1 MQSSTDWVPDLSAAK
16 GPMYKRIAQ
25 ALVQDIRSGK
35 LKPGDQL
42 PPNRQLS
49 SQLGVTVGTVSR
61 AFGEVV
67 RAKLLETGARRGT
80 RVKDPAAA
88 DAVEAAAGVAT
99 IRNRMADLRG
109 HQAALKS
116 WGDDIGQALSLLHH
130 SPAFGELLRYDDPAG
145 RASHRQAGAQWLS
158 RNTDTPVD
166 PARVIVTDG
175 AQHALL
181 CGLMACSVAGDHIA
195 TEKLT
200 YTGLRTLAPRL
211 GLKLVPIEIDEHGLV
226 PDSLRE
232 AIATHPIK
240 GLVCVPNIHNPT
252 TATIPQ
258 DRRIEIADI
267 AKQAGI
273 FLIEDD
279 VYGCLA
285 ETRLPTL
292 ASLAPELTIRITSLS
307 KCLGPGLRVGFVE
320 TPRQLTAAVTEAVRA
335 TTWMASP
342 ISAEVAAQLVT
353 SGRAEHVL
361 QENRL
366 ELAERNDALAQA
378 LTGFDLRTS
387 AFSPHAWLR
396 LPDPWTASQFC
407 RRIETMGYQVSPSE
421 AFAAGLLGMDNG
433 VRISV
438 SAAQDAAELQSFGL
452 LIARM
457 LAEEPHPPSIGI
469 FP

>member
-1 MQSSTDWVPDLSAAK
+1 MQSSTDWVPDLSETT

-25 ALVQDIRSGK
+25 ALIQDIRSGK

-88 DAVEAAAGVAT
+88 DHIDIAASAAMPRKRVT
-99 IRNRMADLRG
+99 DLRG

-116 WGDDIGQALSLLHH
+116 WGEDIGQALSQLHQ
-130 SPAFGELLRYDDPAG
+130 SPSFGKLLRYDNPAG
-145 RASHRQAGAQWLS
+145 RAVHRQAGAQWLS
-158 RNTDTPVD
+158 RNTDSPVD

-181 CGLMACSVAGDHIA
+181 CGLMACSKAGDYIA
-195 TEKLT
+195 TERLT

-211 GLKLVPIEIDEHGLV
+211 GLNLVPIDIDEQGLV

-252 TATIPQ
+252 TATIPAK
-258 DRRIEIADI
+258 RREEIAEI
-267 AKQAGI
+267 AQQAGI
-273 FLIEDD
+273 FLLEDD

-285 ETRLPTL
+285 QTPLPTL
-292 ASLAPELTIRITSLS
+292 ASLAPEITIRITSFS
-307 KCLGPGLRVGFVE
+307 KSLGPGLRVGFME
-320 TPRQLTAAVTEAVRA
+320 TPRRLTVAVTEAVRA

-342 ISAEVAAQLVT
+342 ISAEVATRLIT
-353 SGRAEHVL
+353 SGRADHVL
-361 QENRL
+361 QENRH
-366 ELAERNDALAQA
+366 ELSERNKTLKQALA
-378 LTGFDLRTS
+378 GFDLHTS
-387 AFSPHAWLR
+387 KHSPHAWLR
-396 LPDPWTASQFC
+396 LPSPWTANQFC
-407 RRIETMGYQVSPSE
+407 RRIESMGYQVSPSE
-421 AFAAGLLGMDNG
+421 AFSTSQPALDNA

-438 SAAQDAAELQSFGL
+438 SAAMNASELHSFGVQ
-452 LIARM
+452 IADM
-457 LAEEPHPPSIGI
+457 LTEEPQLASIGI

>member
-1 MQSSTDWVPDLSAAK
+1 MQSSNDWVPDLSATS

-25 ALVQDIRSGK
+25 ALIHDIRSGK

-88 DAVEAAAGVAT
+88 DAAETTASPVSE
-99 IRNRMADLRG
+99 RHRMADLRG
-109 HQAALKS
+109 HQAAVKS
-116 WGDDIGQALSLLHH
+116 WGDEIGQALSQLHH
-130 SPAFGELLRYDDPAG
+130 SPAFGQLLRYDDPAG
-145 RASHRQAGAQWLS
+145 RATHRQAGAEWLS

-166 PARVIVTDG
+166 PARVVVTDG

-181 CGLMACSVAGDHIA
+181 CGLLACTKAGDHIA
-195 TEKLT
+195 TERLT

-211 GLKLVPIEIDEHGLV
+211 GLKLVPIDIDEHGLV
-226 PDSLRE
+226 PDALRE
-232 AIATHPIK
+232 AIATQPIK

-258 DRRIEIADI
+258 DRRMQIADI
-267 AKQAGI
+267 ARQAGI
-273 FLIEDD
+273 FLLEDD

-285 ETRLPTL
+285 PTVLPTL
-292 ASLAPELTIRITSLS
+292 ASLAPEVTIRISSFS
-307 KCLGPGLRVGFVE
+307 KSLGPGLRVGFME

-342 ISAEVAAQLVT
+342 IAAEVAAQLVS
-353 SGRAEHVL
+353 SGRAERVL
-361 QENRL
+361 NENRL
-366 ELAERNDALAQA
+366 ELGERNRILTQTLADY
-378 LTGFDLRTS
+378 DLQTS
-387 AFSPHAWLR
+387 TCSPHAWLR
-396 LPDPWTASQFC
+396 LPEPWTTTQFC
-407 RRIETMGYQVSPSE
+407 RRIESMGYRVSPSE
-421 AFAAGLLGMDNG
+421 AFATSQPGVTNA

-438 SAAQDAAELQSFGL
+438 SAAQDTTEIHNFGL
-452 LIARM
+452 LIARL
-457 LAEEPHPPSIGI
+457 LADEPQPPPIGI

>member
-1 MQSSTDWVPDLSAAK
+1 MQSSNDWAPDLSATS

-25 ALVQDIRSGK
+25 ALIQDIRSGK

-88 DAVEAAAGVAT
+88 DAIDAAAGAAT
-99 IRNRMADLRG
+99 ARHRITDLRG

-116 WGDDIGQALSLLHH
+116 WGDDIGQALATLHQ
-130 SPAFGELLRYDDPAG
+130 SPTFGELLRYDDPAG
-145 RASHRQAGAQWLS
+145 RSTHRQAGAQWLS
-158 RNTDTPVD
+158 RNTKTPVD
-166 PARVIVTDG
+166 PARVVVTDG

-181 CGLMACSVAGDHIA
+181 CGLLACSKAGDHIA
-195 TEKLT
+195 TERLT

-211 GLKLVPIEIDEHGLV
+211 GLNLVPIDIDEHGLV

-252 TATIPQ
+252 TATIPA
-258 DRRIEIADI
+258 DRRREIANI

-273 FLIEDD
+273 FLLEDD
-279 VYGCLA
+279 VYGCLS
-285 ETRLPTL
+285 ETSHPTL
-292 ASLAPELTIRITSLS
+292 ASLAPELTIRITSFS
-307 KCLGPGLRVGFVE
+307 KSLGPGLRVGYMQ
-320 TPRQLTAAVTEAVRA
+320 TPRQLTAAVIEAVRA

-353 SGRAEHVL
+353 SGRAERVL

-366 ELAERNDALAQA
+366 ELGERNEALAQA
-378 LTGFDLRTS
+378 LAGFDLQTS
-387 AFSPHAWLR
+387 TFSPHAWLR
-396 LPDPWTASQFC
+396 LPGPWTASQFC
-407 RRIETMGYQVSPSE
+407 RRMETMGYRVAPSE
-421 AFAAGLLGMDNG
+421 AFATNLPGVDNA

-438 SAAQDAAELQSFGL
+438 SAAQDTAELRNFGL
-452 LIARM
+452 LIADM
-457 LAEEPHPPSIGI
+457 LAEEPLPPSIGI

>member
-1 MQSSTDWVPDLSAAK
+1 MQISTDWVPDLTATT

-25 ALVQDIRSGK
+25 ALIQDIRSGK
-35 LKPGDQL
+35 LRPGDQL

-67 RAKLLETGARRGT
+67 RAQLLETGARRGT

-88 DAVEAAAGVAT
+88 DAIEATASAARARGT
-99 IRNRMADLRG
+99 DLRG

-116 WGDDIGQALSLLHH
+116 WGEDIGQALSLLHQ

-145 RASHRQAGAQWLS
+145 RAVHRQAGAQWLS
-158 RNTDTPVD
+158 RNTDSPVD

-181 CGLMACSVAGDHIA
+181 CGLMACCKAGDHIA
-195 TEKLT
+195 TERLT

-211 GLKLVPIEIDEHGLV
+211 GLKLVPIDIDEHGLV

-232 AIATHPIK
+232 AIAAHPIK

-252 TATIPQ
+252 TATIPAN
-258 DRRIEIADI
+258 RRLEIADI

-273 FLIEDD
+273 FLLEDD

-285 ETRLPTL
+285 QTPLPTL
-292 ASLAPELTIRITSLS
+292 ASLAPELTIRITSFS
-307 KCLGPGLRVGFVE
+307 KSLGPGLRVGFME
-320 TPRQLTAAVTEAVRA
+320 TPRQLTVPVTEAVRA

-361 QENRL
+361 QENRQ
-366 ELAERNDALAQA
+366 ELGKRNNALAKA
-378 LTGFDLRTS
+378 LAGFDLHTS
-387 AFSPHAWLR
+387 TYSPHAWLR
-396 LPDPWTASQFC
+396 LPRPWTASQFC
-407 RRIETMGYQVSPSE
+407 RRIETTGYQVSPSE
-421 AFAAGLLGMDNG
+421 AFATSQPGIDDA

-438 SAAQDAAELQSFGL
+438 SAAVDAAELHSFGG
-452 LIARM
+452 LIADM
-457 LAEEPHPPSIGI
+457 LAEEPQPSPIGI